1 MNTVAKECDV
11 WMPYNSFWVSL
22 LSIKKCCFPSINA
35 YEYEHKCMYLSSF
48 ILLIPCKGQECY
60 LDMLI
65 LYFVLILSPSITA
78 HLFIICL
85 LDFHIQVDRCR
96 LGFLFSWIL
105 CLMRFL
111 ICKDCEPTPRH
122 RAVTGR
128 HLISWGVSYHTKK
141 HLITPHKDP
150 QIYFLFYFFSFF
162 LEDCSLF

>member
-1 MNTVAKECDV
+1 MNTVAKEYDV

-48 ILLIPCKGQECY
+48 ILLILCKGQECY

-85 LDFHIQVDRCR
+85 FDLHIQVDRCR
-96 LGFLFSWIL
+96 LSFYSWIL

-111 ICKDCEPTPRH
+111 ICKGCEPTPRH

-128 HLISWGVSYHTKK
+128 HLIFWGVSYYTKNTSLHHHT
-141 HLITPHKDP
+141 HKDP
-150 QIYFLFYFFSFF
+150 QIYFLFYF
-162 LEDCSLF
+162 L